1 MIDRYTPK
9 EIGNVWTEEH
19 KFDTWLEIETI
30 VAEVQ
35 SEIGMIPKEA
45 AKSIRAKG
53 KFSVKRIDEIEN
65 EVNHDVIA
73 FLTNVAEYVGDN
85 SGYMHFGMT
94 SSDLLDTSLAMRM
107 KEAGMIIAKEL
118 SVLEDVLIKRALEHK
133 NSVMV
138 GRTHGI
144 HAELLTFGLKLA
156 VWIEEV
162 RRHKKRWSEVLEDIS
177 TGQISGAVGTYSH
190 LGPEIESAVCERLGL
205 TPAPISNQIIQRD
218 RHASYLNMLA
228 LIASSLEKFA
238 VEIRHLQRTEVRE
251 VQEYF
256 SKGQKGSSA
265 MPHKKNPILA
275 ERISGMARLVRGYSL
290 AALEN
295 VALWHE
301 RDISHSSVERVII
314 PDATIT
320 VVYCLKKFSSLM
332 ENLIVDP
339 DRMRENINQS
349 FNLVYSGGVL
359 LKLIEKEI
367 AREKAYSIVQTSAM
381 KAWNE
386 QIDFKV
392 CLQENN
398 EVQSLL
404 SEEEIEECF
413 KPELN
418 LKYVDEIFDRLNLH

>member
-1 MIDRYTPK
+1 MISRYTPK
-9 EIGNVWTEEH
+9 EIGKVWTEEH
-19 KFDTWLEIETI
+19 KFDTWLKIETT

-35 SEIGMIPKEA
+35 SEKGMIPTEA
-45 AKSIRAKG
+45 AKSIREKG

-73 FLTNVAEYVGDN
+73 FLSNVAEYVGDN

-94 SSDLLDTSLAMRM
+94 SSDLLDTSLAIRM
-107 KEAGMIIAKEL
+107 KEAGKIIAKEL
-118 SVLEDVLIKRALEHK
+118 SALEDVLIKRALEHK
-133 NSVMV
+133 NSLMV

-162 RRHKKRWSEVLEDIS
+162 RRHKKRWSEAVEDIS

-190 LGPEIESAVCERLGL
+190 MGPEIESAVCERLGL
-205 TPAPISNQIIQRD
+205 TPAPVSNQIIQRD
-218 RHASYLNMLA
+218 RHASYLSTLA

-251 VQEYF
+251 AQEHF
-256 SKGQKGSSA
+256 GKGQKGSSA
-265 MPHKKNPILA
+265 MPHKRNPILA

-290 AALEN
+290 AAMEN

-332 ENLIVDP
+332 EKLIVDP
-339 DRMRENINQS
+339 ERMRENINHS

-359 LKLIEKEI
+359 LKLVEKEI
-367 AREKAYSIVQTSAM
+367 TREKAYSLVQMSAM

-386 QIDFKV
+386 QVDFKE
-392 CLQENN
+392 CLKENN

-404 SEEEIEECF
+404 TDKELEECF
-413 KPELN
+413 NPELN
-418 LKYVDEIFDRLNLH
+418 LKYVDQIFDRLNLL